1 MNIVFDSESLRWLKQ
16 KGFNEWEI
24 EDAQRCLSIAI
35 KAAGSGEATIKLP
48 EKTTMKIA
56 ALAYAVL
63 ANLEEHALKNE
74 YLTLSEEMQR
84 AFNEE
89 IELGE
94 LQQIHMK
101 IGKIKMGRFYS
112 DARRRSS
119 VKKGTLMKE

>member
-1 MNIVFDSESLRWLKQ
+1 MNVVFDSESLRWLKQ

-24 EDAQRCLSIAI
+24 EDVQRCLSIAL

-63 ANLEEHALKNE
+63 ANLEEGALKNE
-74 YLTLSEEMQR
+74 YLSLSEEMQR

-94 LQQIHMK
+94 LEQIHAK
-101 IGKIKMGRFYS
+101 IGKIKMGRLYS
-112 DARRRSS
+112 DARRKSS
-119 VKKGTLMKE
+119 VKKGTLMEE